1 MKTTTLDYNLYSL
14 GKREILIY
22 GNYASQCYN
31 FLKENEVV
39 ERLKNTEQLGL
50 IKESMEGIHHS
61 RWEYVILQMFL
72 LNRVCDTK
80 KYALSYKF
88 NIHLNNNIENLSG
101 AELIQMWILLL
112 NSGHLYGTFS
122 SERGVLKAIND
133 NILLYRKIKE
143 KIPKDL
149 EVWFEDM
156 VDNCKFYQMNIL
168 NSIYFLNTSQ
178 KKSKTL
184 SGNKLTDFYIEIL
197 KVFIK
202 DNYDDN
208 LNFRIK
214 NYKKLFHTI
223 RQISYLLLDSQYFSL
238 PFKFNLTDFMVNFE
252 ENFNEFFSKSSH
264 MDKLLQDYDN
274 LLSSKLYLSDIY
286 LRNFAIH
293 ENYVYNKFT
302 GIKYTRHKD
311 IKTDLMSI
319 KFDNDFFNRYKHY
332 DTILK
337 LEFDLDKINNIDI
350 KRYLLSHLNLET
362 ESRWRCEFNND
373 LITIFESNSGN
384 HLIINLPMD
393 SKYIV
398 HPIGK
403 LINNLIEIMN
413 KHISNFIIEDVISYD
428 WINILNS
435 DEQSYKFENKLR
447 KQYENDVKKLFNPKF
462 EEIVLF
468 LLKNLTSDEF
478 LFVLSD
484 DKLSNKVVV
493 VDNKNFNNIENEKY
507 DGIEEYRAI
516 EIDMVLETVKKT
528 IKQSKELVIVSG
540 IEVNDSDNQNKAEF
554 DGLVLLYKENKLF
567 LYFVEGKDSMSG
579 KRGKCRKALRKHL
592 KVFNFKPENLS
603 YDDLDKGCYCE
614 VKL

>member
-319 KFDNDFFNRYKHY
+319 KFDNGFFNKYKHY

-337 LEFDLDKINNIDI
+337 LEFDLDKINNTDI
-350 KRYLLSHLNLET
+350 KGYLLSHLNLET

-468 LLKNLTSDEF
+468 LLKNLASDEF

-493 VDNKNFNNIENEKY
+493 VDNKNFNNIEDEKY
-507 DGIEEYRAI
+507 ESIEEYRAV
-516 EIDMVLETVKKT
+516 EIDMVLETVKIT
-528 IKQSKELVIVSG
+528 IKQSKELVILSG
-540 IEVNDSDNQNKAEF
+540 IIVNDSDNQNKAEF
-554 DGLVLLYKENKLF
+554 DGLVLLYKESKLF

-579 KRGKCRKALRKHL
+579 KRSKCRRSLKKHL
-592 KVFNFKPENLS
+592 KVFNFKPENIS
-603 YDDLDKGCYCE
+603 YHDLDKGCYCE

>member
-319 KFDNDFFNRYKHY
+319 KFDNGFFNKYKHY

-337 LEFDLDKINNIDI
+337 LEFDLDKINNTDI
-350 KRYLLSHLNLET
+350 KGYLLSHLNLET

-468 LLKNLTSDEF
+468 LLKNLASDEF

-493 VDNKNFNNIENEKY
+493 VDNKNFNNIEDEKY

>member
-384 HLIINLPMD
+384 HLIINLSMD

>member
-1 MKTTTLDYNLYSL
+1 METIFLDYNLYSL

-31 FLKENEVV
+31 FLKENDVV

-72 LNRVCDTK
+72 VNRVCDTK
-80 KYALSYKF
+80 KYALSHKF
-88 NIHLNNNIENLSG
+88 DLNLNNNIETLSG
-101 AELIQMWILLL
+101 AELIQIWILLL

-122 SERGVLKAIND
+122 SERGVLKAING
-133 NILLYRKIKE
+133 NTSLYKKIKE

-149 EVWFEDM
+149 EEWFEDI
-156 VDNCKFYQMNIL
+156 VTGCKFYKMNIL

-178 KKSKTL
+178 KKSKTI
-184 SGNKLTDFYIEIL
+184 SGNKLTDFYIELL
-197 KVFIK
+197 KVFIE

-208 LNFRIK
+208 LDFRVK
-214 NYKKLFHTI
+214 KYKKLFNTI

-238 PFKFNLTDFMVNFE
+238 PFKFNLTDFMANFD

-286 LRNFAIH
+286 LRNFAVH
-293 ENYVYNKFT
+293 ENYIYNKFT

-362 ESRWRCEFNND
+362 ESRWKCEFNND

-413 KHISNFIIEDVISYD
+413 KHISNFIIEDVISHD

-435 DEQSYKFENKLR
+435 NEQSYKFENRQK

>member
-31 FLKENEVV
+31 FLKENGVV
-39 ERLKNTEQLGL
+39 KRLKNTEQLGL

-122 SERGVLKAIND
+122 SERGILKAIND
-133 NILLYRKIKE
+133 NISLYKKIKE

-149 EVWFEDM
+149 EAWFEDI
-156 VDNCKFYQMNIL
+156 VYNCKFYQMNIL
-168 NSIYFLNTSQ
+168 NSMYFLNTSQ

-319 KFDNDFFNRYKHY
+319 KFDNGFFNKYKHY

-337 LEFDLDKINNIDI
+337 LEFDLDKINNTDI
-350 KRYLLSHLNLET
+350 KGYLLSHLNLET

-413 KHISNFIIEDVISYD
+413 KHISNFIIEDVISHD

-435 DEQSYKFENKLR
+435 NEQSYKFENRQK

-493 VDNKNFNNIENEKY
+493 VDNNNFNNIENEKY

>member
-319 KFDNDFFNRYKHY
+319 KFDNGFFNKYKHY

-337 LEFDLDKINNIDI
+337 LEFDLDKINNTDI
-350 KRYLLSHLNLET
+350 KGYLLSHLNLET

-413 KHISNFIIEDVISYD
+413 KHISNFIIEDVISHD

-435 DEQSYKFENKLR
+435 NEQSYKFENRQK

-493 VDNKNFNNIENEKY
+493 VDNNNFNNIENEKY

>member
-1 MKTTTLDYNLYSL
+1 METISLDYNLYSL

-31 FLKENEVV
+31 FLKENDVV

-72 LNRVCDTK
+72 LNQVSDTK

-88 NIHLNNNIENLSG
+88 DLNLNNNIETLSG

-319 KFDNDFFNRYKHY
+319 KFDNGFFNKYKHY

-337 LEFDLDKINNIDI
+337 LEFDLDKINNTDI
-350 KRYLLSHLNLET
+350 KGYLLSHLNLET

-493 VDNKNFNNIENEKY
+493 VDNKNFNNIEDEKY

>member
-373 LITIFESNSGN
+373 LITIFESNSRN
-384 HLIINLPMD
+384 HLIKNLPMD

-435 DEQSYKFENKLR
+435 NEQSYKFENKLR

-554 DGLVLLYKENKLF
+554 DGLVLLYKENKFF

-614 VKL
+614 VK